1 MEMAQTKRTTDMTVG
16 SPLRHIFLFTLPLLI
31 GNLFQQ
37 FYNVVD
43 SLVVGNYVGA
53 DALAAVGTCGSL
65 GFLFFSLSSGLA
77 VGIGIL
83 ASQYFG
89 ARDDRLIRATIS
101 NAAYI
106 LLIAGTAVSLLG
118 YGGAPAF
125 LRLLQVPEQI
135 YPLSLTYLRVT
146 SLGTVAVALYNGVAS
161 LLRALGDSKSPLYF
175 LILSCVLN
183 IILDLA
189 FVLYLDW
196 SVFGVALAT
205 VLSQCFSFLVSVLYA
220 WRRVS
225 YFQLTRGE
233 WRPRKHIILR
243 CMKLGI
249 PMALQSSL
257 ISISCLVL
265 QGVVNS
271 FGQTVMAAY
280 TVVVKIEQL
289 VQMPFTSLN
298 TALTSFA
305 GQNKGAGEIQRVKQG
320 YRASSLLVLAMS
332 LLMIPFFWFLGSWTV
347 RCFVKEPEVIAIGAK
362 ALRIDCFFYFFLGMI
377 YVPRGILNGCGD
389 ARFSLINGMAEVVC
403 RILFAGVLT
412 RLAPIGF
419 WGIWLTQGLTWMVT
433 GLVCIHRYRRGL
445 WQELTLG
452 ISD

>member
-1 MEMAQTKRTTDMTVG
+1 MAQTKRITDMTVG

-43 SLVVGNYVGA
+43 SVVVGNYVGA

-89 ARDDRLIRATIS
+89 ARDDSQIRATVS

-106 LLIAGTAVSLLG
+106 LLAAGAGVSLLG
-118 YGGAPAF
+118 FFGAPVF
-125 LRLLQVPEQI
+125 LRLLQVPEEI
-135 YPLSLTYLRVT
+135 LPLSLTYLRTT
-146 SLGTVAVALYNGVAS
+146 SVGVVAVALYNGVAS
-161 LLRALGDSKSPLYF
+161 LLRSLGDSKSPLYF
-175 LILSCVLN
+175 LILSCVIN
-183 IILDLA
+183 IALDLL
-189 FVLYLDW
+189 FVLLLNW

-205 VLSQCFSFLVSVLYA
+205 VISQFFSFLVSALYA
-220 WRRVS
+220 WGKVS
-225 YFQLTRGE
+225 YFQLTREE
-233 WRPRKHIILR
+233 WKPQKHIISR
-243 CMKLGI
+243 CLKLGI

-257 ISISCLVL
+257 IAISCMVL
-265 QGVVNS
+265 QGVVNG
-271 FGQTVMAAY
+271 FGQTVMASY
-280 TVVVKIEQL
+280 TVVGKIEQL
-289 VQMPFTSLN
+289 VQMPFTSLS
-298 TALTSFA
+298 TALTSFS
-305 GQNKGAGEIQRVKQG
+305 GQNKGAGEIDRVKRG
-320 YRASSLLVLAMS
+320 YRASSLMVLVLS
-332 LLMIPFFWFLGSWTV
+332 LMMIPFFWLLGGWAV

-403 RILFAGVLT
+403 RILFASVLT
-412 RLAPIGF
+412 RVSPIGF
-419 WGIWLTQGLTWMVT
+419 WGVWLTQGLTWTVT
-433 GLVCIHRYRRGL
+433 GLVCIRRYRRGL
-445 WQELTLG
+445 WQHLTLVQ
-452 ISD
+452 